1 MLTRKRHERIS
12 LSYWLFKQIPADKAG
27 EWLQMI
33 KVCIILTFCVH
44 STMISRLLRAIIIGP
59 PGAGKGTI
67 SERIIK
73 DFDLKHLSSGDVL
86 RENIRNGTGGSCF
99 VSCYEFCET

>member
-1 MLTRKRHERIS
+1 
-12 LSYWLFKQIPADKAG
+12 
-27 EWLQMI
+27 
-33 KVCIILTFCVH
+33 
-44 STMISRLLRAIIIGP
+44 MISRLLRAIIIGP

-86 RENIRNGTGGSCF
+86 RENIRNGTGRLFYKSYKFIGQ
-99 VSCYEFCET
+99 EPHIIRL